1 MQYLHRI
8 SGQSRSQCGAALVA
22 AKTDRLPGRTGWG
35 QVPLIFDKNQWL
47 SGHEGLFGIAP
58 PTPSQQAHD
67 FRFGDATFGQRG
79 RFPAPKVKKS
89 SSEHHRTGV
98 TNWLCGAWCCGVND
112 LPYEFMQCAKMN
124 ATNR

>member
-47 SGHEGLFGIAP
+47 SLLSRLFCEICFFPLVLVIVHYFSSLLIVFCYFRQQVGTILAP
-58 PTPSQQAHD
+58 EWCALLYFQLTN
-67 FRFGDATFGQRG
+67 
-79 RFPAPKVKKS
+79 PAIPCYP
-89 SSEHHRTGV
+89 
-98 TNWLCGAWCCGVND
+98 LAI
-112 LPYEFMQCAKMN
+112 
-124 ATNR
+124 